1 MAQGSDRRRRGLN
14 SRQFDFLNTGRLYSR
29 AEVLS
34 KPCPVPSEPG
44 VYAWFFRDV
53 PAIIPVEGCL
63 VRDNLTLLYV
73 GISPKAPSKSGK
85 ASPQRLRD
93 RVRYHYRGNAEGSTL
108 RLSLGCLL
116 RSDLEIQLRRVGSGR
131 RMTFTPYGEDAL
143 SEWMSQNAFVSW
155 VTHDEPWLLEGE
167 LIKSFSLPLNIQ
179 GNNHHPFQKTLSAV
193 RSDARTI
200 ARDLPIFDR

>member
-1 MAQGSDRRRRGLN
+1 MNRK
-14 SRQFDFLNTGRLYSR
+14 QFDFLQTARLYSR
-29 AEVLS
+29 SQVLS
-34 KPCPVPSEPG
+34 NPCPVPAEPG

-53 PAIIPVEGCL
+53 PAVIPVEGCL

-93 RVRYHYRGNAEGSTL
+93 RVRYHYQGNAEGSTL

-131 RMTFTPYGEDAL
+131 RVTFTTYGEDAL
-143 SEWMSQNAFVSW
+143 SEWMNQNALVAW
-155 VTHDEPWLLEGE
+155 VTHDEPWLLEEE
-167 LIKSFSLPLNIQ
+167 LINSVSLPLNIQ

>member
-1 MAQGSDRRRRGLN
+1 LN
-14 SRQFDFLNTGRLYSR
+14 RNQFDFLQTAQMYSR
-29 AEVLS
+29 SEVLS

-53 PAIIPVEGCL
+53 PAIIPFEGCL

-93 RVRYHYRGNAEGSTL
+93 RVRYHYQGNAEGSTL

-131 RMTFTPYGEDAL
+131 RMTFATYGEDAL
-143 SEWMSQNAFVSW
+143 SEWMSQNAFVTW
-155 VTHDEPWLLEGE
+155 VTHDEPWVLEDE
-167 LIKSFSLPLNIQ
+167 LINSVSLPLNIQ
-179 GNNHHPFQKTLSAV
+179 GNGHHPFQKTLSAI
-193 RSDARTI
+193 RSDARTT
-200 ARDLPIFDR
+200 ARDLRIADS